1 MSTPFHRAAVRL
13 RHAHSVVVCG
23 HIRPDGDA
31 VGSVLGLTLA
41 LRDAGVAAV
50 PVLADAD
57 DPPRTYDF
65 LPGFALFMHVAD
77 LETPDV
83 FVALDT
89 PNFDRLGEAEQMAR
103 DAEELIVIDHHPDN
117 SEFGDVNIVDSR
129 SAASGQLVWR
139 LVERL
144 ETDPSPEVA
153 MCCYVGLM
161 TDTGRFQFD
170 NTTPQTFRDAA
181 EMIEAGVNPAE
192 ASRLVYQERTAPSL
206 ALQARMMSR
215 ITLVNGG
222 RVAYSWMD
230 QADFDEAGALPE
242 EAEYLPDALRQ
253 IGGVDAIALLRVA
266 DGEVRGNLRAKTGA
280 DVGAVARTL
289 GGGGHRPAAG
299 FTFSGNLEEC
309 LAVLLP
315 LLPGGE

>member
-1 MSTPFHRAAVRL
+1 MSTPFHRAAIRL
-13 RHAHSVVVCG
+13 KHADSVVVCG
-23 HIRPDGDA
+23 HVHPDGDA
-31 VGSVLGLTLA
+31 IGSVLGLTLA
-41 LRDAGVAAV
+41 LRDAGIAAV
-50 PVLADAD
+50 PALADTDA
-57 DPPRTYDF
+57 PPKTYDF

-77 LETPDV
+77 LETPEV

-89 PNFDRLGEAEQMAR
+89 PNFERLGEAEQMAR
-103 DAEELIVIDHHPDN
+103 DASELIVIDHHPDN
-117 SEFGDVNIVDSR
+117 SEFGDMNIVDPR
-129 SAASGQLVWR
+129 TAASGQLVWR

-144 ETDPSPEVA
+144 DSDPSPEVA

-161 TDTGRFQFD
+161 TDTGQFQFD
-170 NTTPQTFRDAA
+170 NTSPQTFHDAA
-181 EMIEAGVNPAE
+181 AMIEAGVNPAE
-192 ASRLVYQERTAPSL
+192 TARLVYQERTASSL

-215 ITLVNGG
+215 ITLANGG

-230 QADFDEAGALPE
+230 PADFTETGALPGD
-242 EAEYLPDALRQ
+242 AEYLPDALRQ
-253 IGGVDAIALLRVA
+253 IGGVDAIVLLRID

-280 DVGAVARTL
+280 DVGAVARKL

-299 FTFSGNLEEC
+299 FTFTGTLDEC